1 VQKGRNWIEAG
12 QTVSG
17 GKNNMSD
24 VWRIFVVESDE
35 SLSQNIVNSLRKDGY
50 EVQGV
55 LSGADAVR
63 VLWSEEYDV
72 VISDLKT
79 PGAEGIDLL
88 QWLRVYRPNTYIIL
102 IGEATGESGDARMQA
117 LESGAASYLE
127 KPLDIHLLKE
137 ELRRLLQ
144 QTGFSANLDSFDLL
158 DVIQIITL
166 SRKSIALLVNTG
178 LEEQG
183 ILRFKNGEL
192 IWAEY
197 GILRG
202 EEAFFALAAHKNGTV
217 IHQPWN
223 DHITSNVTQPLSRLI
238 FQALQYRTK
247 YANKQQFTG
256 EQEAV
261 TNSPLFT
268 DEIDD
273 RPFTFLG
280 DSEETALPSEPQEW
294 GTPLNEPQFNETS
307 KEWWEKTGSIPEIKR
322 SGPAVTHQLHEE
334 DAILPGLA
342 RNSRN
347 LEIDAM
353 LPAALQQAPVEQKV
367 ELPSWLTGQPTSS
380 GMPMLTPDSISGNFP
395 SIPVTPFSPS
405 SSTEWPMP
413 EEVLRGDLP
422 LNRETHDSSSATAN
436 TRPIRRT
443 SSVWPLTESEQSLPI
458 QDSPQT
464 FVPPARPGG
473 RVSEALTL
481 NNGQMSQPMQA
492 INAQLNNNIQ
502 VSQPMQAINAQ
513 FTNNIQVSQPMQAI
527 NAQLMNNG
535 QISQPIQAIN
545 AQRITRRGY
554 NYASLIAALQTLGY
568 AISGFESAAI
578 ASIEGQPI
586 AQVSID
592 DQDLSQACRQ
602 HSVLLK
608 NALQMQD
615 SQQRDVFE
623 DLIIQSRRKR
633 VLLRMV
639 GDERNVFLLL
649 ITTRE
654 ADLSTSQEVVSNIEN
669 AISAAL
675 RG

>member
-1 VQKGRNWIEAG
+1 
-12 QTVSG
+12 
-17 GKNNMSD
+17 MSD

-50 EVQGV
+50 EAQGV

-88 QWLRVYRPNTYIIL
+88 QWLRVHRPNTHIIL
-102 IGEATGESGDARMQA
+102 IGEAAGESGDARMQA

-256 EQEAV
+256 EQEAI
-261 TNSPLFT
+261 TNSPFFT

-280 DSEETALPSEPQEW
+280 DAEETALPGEPQEW
-294 GTPLNEPQFNETS
+294 GTPVNEPQFNETS

-347 LEIDAM
+347 LNDAM

-380 GMPMLTPDSISGNFP
+380 GMPMLTPDSISGSFP
-395 SIPVTPFSPS
+395 NIPVTPFSPS

-413 EEVLRGDLP
+413 EEILRGDLP
-422 LNRETHDSSSATAN
+422 LNRETHDSSSTTAN

-443 SSVWPLTESEQSLPI
+443 SSVWPLAESEQGLPM
-458 QDSPQT
+458 QDSSQT
-464 FVPPARPGG
+464 FIPPTRPGG

-481 NNGQMSQPMQA
+481 HNGQISQPMQA
-492 INAQLNNNIQ
+492 INTPLNNNIQ

-513 FTNNIQVSQPMQAI
+513 FNNNSQVSQPMQTI
-527 NAQLMNNG
+527 NPQLMNNG
-535 QISQPIQAIN
+535 QISQPMQTINAQLMNNGQVSQPMQAIN

-578 ASIEGQPI
+578 ASIDGQPI

-608 NALQMQD
+608 NALQIQD
-615 SQQRDVFE
+615 YQQRDVFE
-623 DLIIQSRRKR
+623 DLIIQSQRKR

-654 ADLSTSQEVVSNIEN
+654 ADLNSSQEVVSNIEN